1 MIDVHFHCLPRVDD
15 EPGSWDEAVAL
26 CRAAAEDGT
35 TTVVAPP
42 HVLRHHWSN
51 ANPIVRDRLVASL
64 NERLGGTP
72 RVVPGCEYFYAE
84 DVVALAKKGPTSPLT
99 GLAGGSYLLVEFSPA
114 TVPASAVHAF
124 HELRVLGVH
133 PVVAHP
139 ERHPVFARQ
148 PERLAD
154 LVSRG
159 ALAQI
164 TARRRRKPA
173 RTFSGSVSSIS
184 WRRTPTRS
192 RSGPRASSP
201 PASASGKS
209 GERMRSGGSSWTT
222 RKRSSPP
229 RPCRSREAERFGY
242 SSRYV

>member
-1 MIDVHFHCLPRVDD
+1 VIDVHFHCLPRVDD
-15 EPGSWDEAVAL
+15 GPDSWEEAVAL

-35 TTVVAPP
+35 TLVVATP
-42 HVLRHHWSN
+42 HVLRHQWSN

-72 RVVPGCEYFYAE
+72 RVVPGCEYYYAE
-84 DVVALAKKGPTSPLT
+84 EVVALAKKGPTSPLT
-99 GLAGGSYLLVEFSPA
+99 GLGGGSYLLVEFSPA
-114 TVPASAVHAF
+114 TVPESAVHAF

-164 TARRRRKPA
+164 TA
-173 RTFSGSVSSIS
+173 GSLLGDFGKTAQKACEDFLRLGLVHLV
-184 WRRTPTRS
+184 
-192 RSGPRASSP
+192 ASDAHSLVQ
-201 PASASGKS
+201 
-209 GERMRSGGSSWTT
+209 R
-222 RKRSSPP
+222 PP
-229 RPCRSREAERFGY
+229 RLLAARERVLKKWGAAVERGLFVENPEAVLASEAVPFTGG
-242 SSRYV
+242 

>member
-15 EPGSWDEAVAL
+15 GPGSWDEAVAL

-35 TTVVAPP
+35 TLVVATP
-42 HVLRHHWSN
+42 HVLRHQWSN

-164 TARRRRKPA
+164 TA
-173 RTFSGSVSSIS
+173 GSLLGDFGKTAQKACEDFLRLGLVHLV
-184 WRRTPTRS
+184 
-192 RSGPRASSP
+192 ASDAHSL
-201 PASASGKS
+201 AQ
-209 GERMRSGGSSWTT
+209 R
-222 RKRSSPP
+222 PP
-229 RPCRSREAERFGY
+229 RLLAARERVRKKWGTDAERGLFVDNPEAVLASEAVPFAGG
-242 SSRYV
+242 